1 MGVVQILKRASPQSL
16 IESPPYLSMVPN
28 KLLNSALFV
37 VRDDEKKEKNQL
49 TSYGIEAPH
58 D

>member
-1 MGVVQILKRASPQSL
+1 VVQILKRASPQSL